1 VREGCELTTV
11 DYSRKW
17 QVMAAVG
24 TGVFL
29 STVDG
34 SIVNVALPTLER
46 HFGANF
52 AVVQWVVLAYLLT
65 VSTLMLGI
73 GRLADMF
80 GKKPLYTIGYVI
92 FTAGSVLAGL
102 SPAIFWLILFR
113 VLQAIGAA
121 MILALGMA
129 IITEAFPASERGRA
143 LGVTGA
149 VTSVGIVLGPSL
161 GGILIDALSWRWI
174 FFVNLP
180 VGILGT
186 WLASRYVAHTRPPGR
201 QRFDSWGA
209 LTMLVGL
216 LALLLGLTLGQ
227 RLGFGD
233 SRVLFIFAV
242 SALLT
247 AAFVFIERR
256 APQPMIDVSL
266 FKNALLSVGLATGFA
281 SFVAIAGTVLL
292 MPFYLQNVLGYE
304 ARQVGFLLAIVP
316 ISLGITAPISGALSD
331 RFGTRPITVL
341 GLAILLLGYYTLST
355 LDLHTTAAG
364 YVLRFLPI
372 GIGMG
377 VFQSPNNSAVMGAA
391 PRGRLGIVSG
401 MLAVTRTLGQ
411 TTGVALLGAVW
422 ATRVFRHAGQTLPG
436 GATWASPAAQVA
448 GLHDTFAFIMIVIGT
463 ALAMAVWALVRARRQ
478 AVRPAA
484 GSARQRSGRA

>member
-1 VREGCELTTV
+1 
-11 DYSRKW
+11 
-17 QVMAAVG
+17 
-24 TGVFL
+24 
-29 STVDG
+29 
-34 SIVNVALPTLER
+34 
-46 HFGANF
+46 
-52 AVVQWVVLAYLLT
+52 
-65 VSTLMLGI
+65 
-73 GRLADMF
+73 
-80 GKKPLYTIGYVI
+80 
-92 FTAGSVLAGL
+92 
-102 SPAIFWLILFR
+102 
-113 VLQAIGAA
+113 
-121 MILALGMA
+121 
-129 IITEAFPASERGRA
+129 
-143 LGVTGA
+143 
-149 VTSVGIVLGPSL
+149 
-161 GGILIDALSWRWI
+161 
-174 FFVNLP
+174 
-180 VGILGT
+180 
-186 WLASRYVAHTRPPGR
+186 
-201 QRFDSWGA
+201 
-209 LTMLVGL
+209 
-216 LALLLGLTLGQ
+216 
-227 RLGFGD
+227 
-233 SRVLFIFAV
+233 
-242 SALLT
+242 
-247 AAFVFIERR
+247 
-256 APQPMIDVSL
+256 
-266 FKNALLSVGLATGFA
+266 
-281 SFVAIAGTVLL
+281 L

-436 GATWASPAAQVA
+436 GATGASPAAQVA
-448 GLHDTFAFIMIVIGT
+448 GLHDTFAFIIIVIGT

-484 GSARQRSGRA
+484 GSARQRSGRV